1 MLTRHGWGAL
11 VLAVAT
17 AVIGRLFGVLELFVL
32 GTGIFALVVVT
43 LLWVRSRRFSL
54 AVQRKVVPDT
64 LQVGETGRVEMRIS
78 NQGRTGTSPL
88 HLWEPVSGMG
98 GASLRLAPLRSGE
111 SVTANYRLPASRR
124 GTVVFGPLSI
134 ERRDPFGLCRLRQT
148 VAGTHEAIVLP
159 AHLSLS
165 LPSGG
170 GSSGPLGRHLRMRSL
185 GRDGSEF
192 HGLRDYADGDDL
204 RQIHWRAS
212 ARSETLKVREVEP
225 EGLRRCTVALD
236 TSATEYSLESFER
249 AVSAAAS
256 AIASGARS
264 ALTLR
269 LVIGSV
275 TDLRNTHPLAALHAL
290 ADADVADGPAAI
302 PFTAPAG
309 DGLGLFII
317 VTGSPSA
324 AAVAEARRQLG
335 PSDVLVVIACSTVG
349 GPAGTF
355 VIDCTD
361 ETEFGVSWTAMT
373 GGRATGQIQVA
384 S

>member
-1 MLTRHGWGAL
+1 MLTSHGWGAL
-11 VLAVAT
+11 VLAAAT
-17 AVIGRLFGVLELFVL
+17 AIIGRLFGVLELFVL

-54 AVQRKVVPDT
+54 DVQRRVVPDT
-64 LQVGETGRVEMRIS
+64 LQVGEIGRVELRIS
-78 NQGRTGTSPL
+78 NQSRTSTSPL

-111 SVTANYRLPASRR
+111 SATANYRLPANRR
-124 GTVVFGPLSI
+124 GTVVFGPLTI

-148 VAGTHEAIVLP
+148 MAGTHEAIVLP
-159 AHLSLS
+159 AHLFLS

-170 GSSGPLGRHLRMRSL
+170 GSSGPIGRHLRMRSL

-236 TSATEYSLESFER
+236 TAAGEYSPESFER

-269 LVIGSV
+269 LVIGAE
-275 TDLRNTHPLAALHAL
+275 TDLRNTNPMSALHAL
-290 ADADVADGPAAI
+290 ADAEVTDGPVAI
-302 PFTAPAG
+302 PFTAPSG

-317 VTGSPSA
+317 VTGTPSA
-324 AAVAEARRQLG
+324 ASVAEARRQLG
-335 PSDVLVVIACSTVG
+335 PSDVLVVIACSAVG
-349 GPAGTF
+349 GAASTF

-361 ETEFGVSWTAMT
+361 ETEFGISWTAMT
-373 GGRATGQIQVA
+373 GGRATGRIQVA